1 MDIDYNIITN
11 MTHLQLNE
19 PRIDTSFISHLNL
32 LSLKENENN
41 ENNENN
47 INTENNNFTDN
58 YETYYDYERIEV
70 NTSVPH
76 NIMPEL
82 HVDDIDT
89 FDNSP
94 YVYVCFG
101 IPNIYC
107 SVHFDDEDFIFS
119 RYLIPIEIKK
129 KIKINDSINEYLE
142 NYCIGNN
149 MIIDYECKS
158 DDPDITYGK
167 ILYIYKFIEQ
177 YYKDLK
183 HLKPI
188 ERIKHL
194 PDTLLYWVEN
204 IVNIFKKVIN
214 NETLKETSFESLSNI
229 YFKELVY
236 GLNIIMNQISL
247 MLNHYKTI
255 TLWDMEERHIK
266 TFFKIVNNMCV
277 IIIFIRVMDKDN

>member
-1 MDIDYNIITN
+1 MDDNIINN
-11 MTHLQLNE
+11 MSNLYLIENQNE
-19 PRIDTSFISHLNL
+19 NQIDTLLLSNVNL
-32 LSLKENENN
+32 LSLKENEI
-41 ENNENN
+41 N
-47 INTENNNFTDN
+47 IVNDQ
-58 YETYYDYERIEV
+58 YETYYDYDRNE
-70 NTSVPH
+70 P
-76 NIMPEL
+76 PEDIASDIT
-82 HVDDIDT
+82 DDEIDIY
-89 FDNSP
+89 DKSP
-94 YVYVCFG
+94 CEYVCFG

-107 SVHFDDEDFIFS
+107 SVHFDDEDFIFT
-119 RYLIPIEIKK
+119 RYLIPNDIKK
-129 KIKINDSINEYLE
+129 KIKINESINEYLE

-158 DDPDITYGK
+158 EDPDITYGK
-167 ILYIYKFIEQ
+167 ILYIYKFIEY

>member
-1 MDIDYNIITN
+1 MDIDNNIISN
-11 MTHLQLNE
+11 MTNLYLNE
-19 PRIDTSFISHLNL
+19 NQIYTSNQIDDEFITNLNS
-32 LSLKENENN
+32 LSLTPSEQNE
-41 ENNENN
+41 
-47 INTENNNFTDN
+47 IQDY
-58 YETYYDYERIEV
+58 YETYYDYDRQDFQKEIVPDNIEDTIED
-70 NTSVPH
+70 N
-76 NIMPEL
+76 
-82 HVDDIDT
+82 IDT

-107 SVHFDDEDFIFS
+107 SVHFDDEDFIFN
-119 RYLIPIEIKK
+119 RYLIPNDIKK
-129 KIKINDSINEYLE
+129 KIKINESINYYLE

-167 ILYIYKFIEQ
+167 ILYIYKFIEY

-204 IVNIFKKVIN
+204 IVNIFKKIIN
-214 NETLKETSFESLSNI
+214 NKTLKETTFETISNI
-229 YFKELVY
+229 YFKELIY
-236 GLNIIMNQISL
+236 GLNIIINELSL
-247 MLNHYKTI
+247 MLNHYKII

-266 TFFKIVNNMCV
+266 LFFKIVNNMCV
-277 IIIFIRVMDKDN
+277 IIIFIKLNE

>member
-1 MDIDYNIITN
+1 MDIDNHIITN
-11 MTHLQLNE
+11 MTNLYLNE
-19 PRIDTSFISHLNL
+19 TQIDRTEPIDTSFISHLNL
-32 LSLKENENN
+32 LSLKSNEV
-41 ENNENN
+41 NN
-47 INTENNNFTDN
+47 IPDQ
-58 YETYYDYERIEV
+58 YETYYDYDRKEPFANIDTQTH
-70 NTSVPH
+70 NTE
-76 NIMPEL
+76 N
-82 HVDDIDT
+82 DIDT

-107 SVHFDDEDFIFS
+107 SVHFDDEDFIFT
-119 RYLIPIEIKK
+119 RYLIPNEIKQ
-129 KIKINDSINEYLE
+129 KIKINNSINEYLE

-149 MIIDYECKS
+149 MIIDYSCKS

-167 ILYIYKFIEQ
+167 ILYIYKFIEH

-266 TFFKIVNNMCV
+266 SFFKIVNNMCV
-277 IIIFIRVMDKDN
+277 IIIFIRLVEK